1 MAKYKIT
8 IKKSAAKELANIPK
22 KDLPKIVKRIQ
33 SLAQNPPPRLL
44 VEDKSGGGSQKL
56 SRKEEYRVRQGDYR
70 IVYYVDDKDLAVD
83 VVKIG
88 HRREVYR
95 P

>member
-8 IKKSAAKELANIPK
+8 IKNSAAKELAEIPK
-22 KDLPKIVKRIQ
+22 KDLPKIVKHIQ
-33 SLAQNPPPRLL
+33 SLAQNPRPH
-44 VEDKSGGGSQKL
+44 GSQKL
-56 SRKEEYRVRQGDYR
+56 SRKEEYRVRQGNYR
-70 IVYYVDDKDLAVD
+70 IVYSVDDKVLTVD
-83 VVKIG
+83 VVQIG

>member
-1 MAKYKIT
+1 MAKYEIT
-8 IKKSAAKELANIPK
+8 IKKSAAKELQDIPK
-22 KDLPKIVKRIQ
+22 KDLRKIVKRIQ
-33 SLAQNPPPRLL
+33 SLAQNPRPH
-44 VEDKSGGGSQKL
+44 GSQKL
-56 SRKEEYRVRQGDYR
+56 SRKEEYRVRQGNSR
-70 IVYYVDDKDLAVD
+70 IVDSVDDKVLAVD

>member
-8 IKKSAAKELANIPK
+8 IKKSAAKELSDIPK

-33 SLAQNPPPRLL
+33 SLAQNPRPH
-44 VEDKSGGGSQKL
+44 GSQKL
-56 SRKEEYRVRQGDYR
+56 SGQEQYRIRQGDYR
-70 IVYYVDDKDLAVD
+70 IVYSVNDKVLAVD
-83 VVKIG
+83 VFKIG

>member
-1 MAKYKIT
+1 MAKYRIT
-8 IKKSAAKELANIPK
+8 IKKSAAKELADIPK

-33 SLAQNPPPRLL
+33 TLAQNPRPH
-44 VEDKSGGGSQKL
+44 GSQKL
-56 SRKEEYRVRQGDYR
+56 SRKEQYRVRQGNYR
-70 IVYYVDDKDLAVD
+70 IVYSVDDKVLAVD